1 VHRRAWLSGS
11 LLPKATGLPQ
21 LPLIGLILASLI
33 ALVPLAHS
41 SPPDPTWLPGLWDNA
56 DQDDAVILATSFMS
70 TVDAG
75 WLGRIGYLP
84 TVVGRVRDI
93 TRGNPAAAL
102 ALSDPS
108 RAPPAI

>member
-1 VHRRAWLSGS
+1 MFLSGS

-56 DQDDAVILATSFMS
+56 DLDDVVILATSVAS

-75 WLGRIGYLP
+75 RLGQIGFLP
-84 TVVGRVRDI
+84 TVVGGVQDI
-93 TRGNPAAAL
+93 LPPSLAAPL
-102 ALSDPS
+102 PPTDPS
-108 RAPPAI
+108 RAPPAA

>member
-11 LLPKATGLPQ
+11 TLPKAAGRQQ

-33 ALVPLAHS
+33 VLVPLAHS

-56 DQDDAVILATSFMS
+56 DHDEAVILATSVTS
-70 TVDAG
+70 TVDGG
-75 WLGRIGYLP
+75 WLGRIGFLP
-84 TVVGRVRDI
+84 TVVGSVRDI
-93 TRGNPAAAL
+93 LPGNPAAEL
-102 ALSDPS
+102 PPSDHS